1 MMLDD
6 NYLLELASQR
16 VQIARNLKLIDQMVG
31 LRKTELE
38 QKYSDEL
45 LRSRA
50 DCSTISK
57 TINTPSG
64 EFVSKTGFQFEDD
77 DDNSKSSIFDLL
89 YDEDDDEDDDEEDP
103 TQGMTE
109 VDKARFM
116 KIREDHE
123 KQQQEFQQQ
132 LEKKRQEKEAFERMT
147 PGEQQQFLIKQ
158 ELSSYKDELIGI
170 AKGNQERF
178 DRLAI
183 SKGVLDEDMVELKKS
198 QDIMY
203 GRRAITGEC
212 MDKW

>member
-6 NYLLELASQR
+6 DYLLELASQR
-16 VQIARNLKLIDQMVG
+16 VQIEKNLKLIDQMVE
-31 LRKTELE
+31 LKKTELE
-38 QKYSDEL
+38 QEYSNEL
-45 LRSRA
+45 SGRHVDS
-50 DCSTISK
+50 STIPK
-57 TINTPSG
+57 TLNSSSG
-64 EFVSKTGFQFEDD
+64 EYVSKTGFQFEDD

-89 YDEDDDEDDDEEDP
+89 YNEDDDEDDDEEDP

-109 VDKARFM
+109 SDKAHYM
-116 KIREDHE
+116 KIKENHE

-132 LEKKRQEKEAFERMT
+132 LEKRRQEKEAFDQLPPE
-147 PGEQQQFLIKQ
+147 EQQQLKIKQ
-158 ELSSYKDELIGI
+158 QLSSYKDELIEI
-170 AKGNQERF
+170 AKRNQDRF

-212 MDKW
+212 MDKF

>member
-6 NYLLELASQR
+6 DYLLELASQR
-16 VQIARNLKLIDQMVG
+16 VQIARNLKLIDQMVE

-50 DCSTISK
+50 DGSTISK
-57 TINTPSG
+57 TLNPSSG
-64 EFVSKTGFQFEDD
+64 EYFSKTGFQFDD
-77 DDNSKSSIFDLL
+77 DDDKSELSIFDLL
-89 YDEDDDEDDDEEDP
+89 YDDDDEEDDDEEDP

-109 VDKARFM
+109 VDKAHYM
-116 KIREDHE
+116 KIKKDNE
-123 KQQQEFQQQ
+123 KQQQEFQQH
-132 LEKKRQEKEAFERMT
+132 LEKKRKEKEAFERMT
-147 PGEQQQFLIKQ
+147 PDEQQQFLIKQ
-158 ELSSYKDELIGI
+158 QLSSFRDELIEI
-170 AKGNQERF
+170 AKGNQDRF

-203 GRRAITGEC
+203 GRRAITGEL
-212 MDKW
+212 MNKF

>member
-1 MMLDD
+1 MLDD
-6 NYLLELASQR
+6 DYLLELASQR
-16 VQIARNLKLIDQMVG
+16 VQIEKNLKLIDQMVE

-50 DCSTISK
+50 DGSTISK

-64 EFVSKTGFQFEDD
+64 DFVSKTGFQFEDD

-89 YDEDDDEDDDEEDP
+89 YDDDDDEDDDEEEP

-109 VDKARFM
+109 SDKAHYM
-116 KIREDHE
+116 KIKENHE
-123 KQQQEFQQQ
+123 RQQQEFQQQ
-132 LEKKRQEKEAFERMT
+132 LEKRRQEKKAFDQLLPE
-147 PGEQQQFLIKQ
+147 EQQQLKIKQ
-158 ELSSYKDELIGI
+158 ELSSYKDELIEI
-170 AKGNQERF
+170 AKRNQDRF

-183 SKGVLDEDMVELKKS
+183 SKGVLDRDMVELKKS

-203 GRRAITGEC
+203 GRRTITGEFLG
-212 MDKW
+212 KF